1 MVFKLIFIKLFHIS
15 YKLKQGTDW
24 LKNFF
29 PLVERQLYLS
39 LLLQNLNSVNTISD
53 VFSCTE
59 HILSVKQ

>member
-1 MVFKLIFIKLFHIS
+1 MVFKLIFIKLFHIW

-29 PLVERQLYLS
+29 PLVERQLYPS
-39 LLLQNLNSVNTISD
+39 LLLQNLNGVNTISD

>member
-1 MVFKLIFIKLFHIS
+1 MVCKLIFIKYFHIW

-24 LKNFF
+24 LNDFF
-29 PLVERQLYLS
+29 PLVGQLYLS
-39 LLLQNLNSVNTISD
+39 LLLQNLNNINIISG